1 MRNDGGVLPGC
12 LKRIANDPRQMTAK
26 IPFTRSASEIPETI
40 PANDIMRKYQAEFSL
55 NDVAP
60 QRHSVFNID
69 QSSLRRRS
77 ERNSHWSIA
86 WSDLMMTMFILF
98 LSLFVYQAAH
108 KDFLISDKREV
119 LVGETA
125 TAMEVAKKNEA
136 SLPFAVIKPAAP
148 FIASEELPKVESI
161 TLQSVDLDS
170 TFSQAD
176 AAKAR
181 EKLSKNI
188 RQGSFEVKEAPSSPI
203 SAAERHQ
210 PEKSVAH
217 QANQTDLE
225 ETSDTS
231 METLFDQSER
241 IIDINNLNEFA
252 SIRLTPNKAVR
263 IVLTGDLLF
272 KTGQA
277 TLSEG
282 AVISLQKIAETINNS
297 KHQIHIEGHTDNV
310 PIFSDRFANNWE
322 LSMARA
328 NAVATFLIEDMN
340 MDPSQF
346 VISGYASYKPVA
358 PNSSAD
364 NMAKNRRVEIV
375 VTRTPQQTTLA
386 ALQTLS
392 SDIQA
397 L

>member
-1 MRNDGGVLPGC
+1 
-12 LKRIANDPRQMTAK
+12 MTAK
-26 IPFTRSASEIPETI
+26 IPITAIPQELQETT
-40 PANDIMRKYQAEFSL
+40 PSNEALRRYQAEFSL

-60 QRHSVFNID
+60 QRHSVFHID
-69 QSSLRRRS
+69 QSSLRPPS

-108 KDFLISDKREV
+108 KDFLIRDKHEII
-119 LVGETA
+119 GGDA
-125 TAMEVAKKNEA
+125 TPAMDVAKKNEA

-148 FIASEELPKVESI
+148 FIASTELPKIESI
-161 TLQSVDLDS
+161 TLQKVDLES
-170 TFSQAD
+170 AFSKAD
-176 AAKAR
+176 AEKAF
-181 EKLSKNI
+181 EELSKNI
-188 RQGSFEVKEAPSSPI
+188 SQPTSDINAAVFSPI
-203 SAAERHQ
+203 NKEQIWQTHQPAAE
-210 PEKSVAH
+210 
-217 QANQTDLE
+217 QTAQGPLAE
-225 ETSDTS
+225 IADTS

-241 IIDINNLNEFA
+241 TIDSNNLGEFA
-252 SIRLTPNKAVR
+252 SIQLTPNKAVR

-272 KTGQA
+272 QTGHA
-277 TLSEG
+277 TLSKE
-282 AVISLQKIAETINNS
+282 AVDSLQKIAEAISNS

-310 PIFSDRFANNWE
+310 PILSGRYANNWE

-328 NAVATFLIEDMN
+328 NAVATFLIDDMG

-358 PNSSAD
+358 PNSNSV

-375 VTRTPQQTTLA
+375 VTQPPEQTTLA
-386 ALQTLS
+386 TLQPSS